1 MIRRSQHFGNSTMAS
16 DAKTELPF
24 WKTKR
29 LEEMSRE
36 EWESLCDGCARCCL
50 EKLEDSGAGRI
61 YFTRVACQLL
71 DLEQCRCT
79 DYRRRAT
86 LVPDCLYLTPDL
98 GDTLRWLPV
107 TCAYR
112 LLHEGRPL
120 HHWHPLVS
128 GDPDSV
134 HREGISVRGLAIAKQ
149 DLPDRPIEDFIILSQ
164 DL

>member
-1 MIRRSQHFGNSTMAS
+1 MTGSVNR
-16 DAKTELPF
+16 PF
-24 WKTKR
+24 WESTP
-29 LEEMSRE
+29 LAEMTAE
-36 EWESLCDGCARCCL
+36 QWESLCDGCARCCL
-50 EKLEDSGAGRI
+50 EKLEDAAAGSL

-79 DYRRRAT
+79 DYHRRAW
-86 LVPDCLYLTPDL
+86 LVPDCLRLTPDL
-98 GDTLRWLPV
+98 GEAFRWLPV

-128 GDPDSV
+128 GTSQTV
-134 HREGISVRGLAIAKQ
+134 HREGISVRGLAVAKSEVTERSLA
-149 DLPDRPIEDFIILSQ
+149 DLIILSQ